1 MKKKYLILGLLLTS
15 LLLSACGN
23 KGNSDNDATDS
34 YQSDLLMEPIPLPE
48 GWEGGAPETTQI
60 MDGSETNGPQASSQ
74 SQLVFSD
81 TAESINAFGYDLFA
95 TLPANENVCISPYSI
110 EAALGMGANAASDI
124 TLDEMLNVMHVEN
137 LDGFNTGFAAS
148 IDKLEN
154 DSMDISVANS
164 VWYQKD
170 MDTTEDFQSSYL
182 PLLKNQYAAE
192 SFDRNLS
199 DTTTVNEINDW
210 VENATNG
217 KIDQIVTD
225 IDDSAYLLL
234 LNAVY
239 FNAKWT
245 VPFAAE
251 LTYDETFHGLSG
263 DKEVPFMHLR
273 DKYFKYYE
281 YKGIRAIRLHYS
293 NSSTAMDILIPT
305 DPNEDVAALFNAL
318 TYEEKKE
325 LYQGLTDAEDQLI
338 GNLRLPRFEF
348 SSDALSL
355 RQTLASL
362 GMAKAFGDT
371 ADFSVIAD
379 NAYISDIVHKTYIR
393 VDEEGTEAAAVTGA
407 MVEAMS
413 LPVGE
418 PIPFEVDMPFVY
430 YISDTSDGTILF
442 LGSMKDIEP

>member
-1 MKKKYLILGLLLTS
+1 MKKRYLMLGLLITS

-23 KGNSDNDATDS
+23 NDNSDNDTADT
-34 YQSDLLMEPIPLPE
+34 YQSDFLMDPIPLPE

-60 MDGSETNGPQASSQ
+60 VDGETNDTQTSSQ
-74 SQLVFSD
+74 SELVFSD
-81 TAESINAFGYDLFA
+81 VAESTNALGYDLFA
-95 TLPANENVCISPYSI
+95 AFPADENVCISPYSI
-110 EAALGMGANAASDI
+110 EAALAMGANAASDI
-124 TLDEMLNVMHVEN
+124 TLDEMQKVMHVAD
-137 LDGFNTGFAAS
+137 LDDFNAGFAAS
-148 IDKLEN
+148 MDKFKN
-154 DSMDISVANS
+154 DGMDIRVVNS
-164 VWYQKD
+164 IWYQKD
-170 MDTTEDFQSSYL
+170 MDTTEDFRSSYL
-182 PLLKNQYAAE
+182 PLLEDQYAAE

-199 DTTTVNEINDW
+199 DAATVNEINNW
-210 VENATNG
+210 VKEATND

-273 DKYFKYYE
+273 DKFFKYYE
-281 YKGIRAIRLHYS
+281 YKGIRAIRLYYS
-293 NSSTAMDILIPT
+293 NSSTAMDILIPA
-305 DPNEDVAALFNAL
+305 DPDDDVAALFNAL

-325 LYQGLTDAEDQLI
+325 LYQGLSDAEDQLI

-355 RQTLASL
+355 RQTFVSL
-362 GMAKAFGDT
+362 GMTKAFGET

-442 LGSMKDIEP
+442 LGSMKDIEK

>member
-1 MKKKYLILGLLLTS
+1 MKKRYLILGLLLTS

-23 KGNSDNDATDS
+23 KDNGNNDTTDS

-60 MDGSETNGPQASSQ
+60 VDGETDNDGESSQ
-74 SQLVFSD
+74 GQLSFTDS
-81 TAESINAFGYDLFA
+81 AESTNALGYDLFA
-95 TLPANENVCISPYSI
+95 ALPTDENVCISPYSI
-110 EAALGMGANAASDI
+110 EAALAMGANAASDV
-124 TLDEMLNVMHVEN
+124 TLDEMLSVMHVED
-137 LDGFNTGFAAS
+137 LDGFNAGFAAS
-148 IDKLEN
+148 MDKLEN
-154 DSMDISVANS
+154 DGMDIRVVNS

-170 MDTTEDFQSSYL
+170 MNTTEDFRSSYL
-182 PLLKNQYAAE
+182 PLLEDQYAAE

-199 DTTTVNEINDW
+199 DAATVDEINDW
-210 VENATNG
+210 VKKATND

-251 LTYDETFHGLSG
+251 LTYDETFHGLDG
-263 DKEVPFMHLR
+263 DKEVPFMHMR
-273 DKYFKYYE
+273 DKFFKYYE
-281 YKGIRAIRLHYS
+281 YKGIRAIRLSYS
-293 NSSTAMDILIPT
+293 NSSTAMDILIPA
-305 DPNEDVAALFNAL
+305 DPDEDVTALFNAL

-355 RQTLASL
+355 RQTFVSL
-362 GMAKAFGDT
+362 GMAKAFGET
-371 ADFSVIAD
+371 ADFPVIAD

-442 LGSMKDIEP
+442 LGSMKNIEK